1 MRISDWSSDV
11 CSSDLTTAT
20 RMNRALRDMAAW
32 RSWAGVQ
39 RMQRG
44 VQDDTTRPAG
54 GCDRSWTATGGLFRG
69 NVLLAADPRHRQAV
83 FLARLEAG
91 VDHIRVSA
99 PVGDVVLG
107 VGREP
112 PQDLMTE
119 AGAHVGV
126 RLRRERDGQFAR
138 PYEPGG

>member
-54 GCDRSWTATGGLFRG
+54 GCDRSWSATGWLFRG
-69 NVLLAADPRHRQAV
+69 NVLHAADPRHRQAV
-83 FLARLEAG
+83 FLERLDAG
-91 VDHIRVSA
+91 VDHVRVGA
-99 PVGDVVLG
+99 QVGDVVLE

-112 PQDLMTE
+112 PQALLH
-119 AGAHVGV
+119 GAAPSVWV
-126 RLRRERDGQFAR
+126 VL
-138 PYEPGG
+138 

>member
-1 MRISDWSSDV
+1 
-11 CSSDLTTAT
+11 
-20 RMNRALRDMAAW
+20 MNRALRDMAAW

-69 NVLLAADPRHRQAV
+69 NVLLAADPRHRHAV
-83 FLARLEAG
+83 FLERLEAR
-91 VDHIRVSA
+91 VDHVRAAA

-112 PQDLMTE
+112 PQAPTQVDVAQL
-119 AGAHVGV
+119 VV
-126 RLRRERDGQFAR
+126 RLRPALRRPFERQAATGT
-138 PYEPGG
+138 